1 MGNSITDNLIC
12 NKIKNKRF
20 SIKLNKTDNLVSE
33 K

>member
-12 NKIKNKRF
+12 NKIKNKKF
-20 SIKLNKTDNLVSE
+20 SIKLDKNNGISE